1 MGAGELDGDAAG
13 DGPVTMGEPHDR
25 IAKATITAQGRR
37 GGRSTEDPTVAPDGE
52 FSPEARLIGARPPT
66 ETRNVVENAP
76 SPVRSERRSCNDRS
90 HASVF
95 ARMTTV
101 ISILGFTGR
110 AIGRVLSRSLG
121 WASGLLYGK
130 VPKDHQVYVELMLG
144 ASIVW
149 AFIGIAVLIPA
160 IGGFLWSTTPFA
172 PSIGLSVVRGLIVA
186 ALILLPA
193 VVGLAG
199 VKVPADGQRPKGV
212 QMLLQILRGYP
223 IAVLIAALAILVPAA
238 GTARRIGSVRRGW
251 SDSNIPIVVN
261 PGGYEQTVTDVE
273 KALAEAGMSMERH
286 DAPRLLALPGKLLA
300 LVAGKDV
307 QDVVPDR
314 LIELRRPDLEV
325 GVYPSD
331 IAISGAVPARTHA
344 RMTVMTSLATTEAHF
359 TTSAESQKIEDR
371 LARIS
376 DGSLAAAEAKDEL
389 KRVDDALASLD
400 VGSEDWDILFRLR
413 LQAERDLLRR

>member
-1 MGAGELDGDAAG
+1 M
-13 DGPVTMGEPHDR
+13 R
-25 IAKATITAQGRR
+25 C
-37 GGRSTEDPTVAPDGE
+37 
-52 FSPEARLIGARPPT
+52 EAR
-66 ETRNVVENAP
+66 
-76 SPVRSERRSCNDRS
+76 SCDDRG
-90 HASVF
+90 HASVLG
-95 ARMTTV
+95 RMTTL

-144 ASIVW
+144 ASILW
-149 AFIGIAVLIPA
+149 ALIGIAVLIPA
-160 IGGFLWSTTPFA
+160 VGRFLWSTTPFA
-172 PSIGLSVVRGLIVA
+172 PSIGLSILRALIVA

-199 VKVPADGQRPKGV
+199 VKVPADGQRPRGLP
-212 QMLLQILRGYP
+212 MLAQILRGYP
-223 IAVLIAALAILVPAA
+223 LAVLIAALAILVPVA
-238 GTARRIGSVRRGW
+238 GIARRIGSIRRGW

-261 PGGYEQTVTDVE
+261 PGGYEQTVTDLE
-273 KALAEAGMSMERH
+273 NALSEAGMPTERH
-286 DAPRLLALPGKLLA
+286 DAPRMLAVPGKLLA
-300 LVAGKDV
+300 LIAGKDV

-331 IAISGAVPARTHA
+331 IAISGAIPARTRA
-344 RMTVMTSLATTEAHF
+344 RATVMTSLATTEVHF

-376 DGSLAAAEAKDEL
+376 DGSLGAAEARDEL
-389 KRVDDALASLD
+389 KRADDALSSLD
-400 VGSEDWDILFRLR
+400 VATEDWDILFRLR
-413 LQAERDLLRR
+413 LQAERDLLKR

>member
-1 MGAGELDGDAAG
+1 
-13 DGPVTMGEPHDR
+13 
-25 IAKATITAQGRR
+25 
-37 GGRSTEDPTVAPDGE
+37 
-52 FSPEARLIGARPPT
+52 
-66 ETRNVVENAP
+66 
-76 SPVRSERRSCNDRS
+76 
-90 HASVF
+90 
-95 ARMTTV
+95 
-101 ISILGFTGR
+101 
-110 AIGRVLSRSLG
+110 
-121 WASGLLYGK
+121 
-130 VPKDHQVYVELMLG
+130 
-144 ASIVW
+144 
-149 AFIGIAVLIPA
+149 
-160 IGGFLWSTTPFA
+160 
-172 PSIGLSVVRGLIVA
+172 
-186 ALILLPA
+186 
-193 VVGLAG
+193 
-199 VKVPADGQRPKGV
+199 
-212 QMLLQILRGYP
+212 
-223 IAVLIAALAILVPAA
+223 
-238 GTARRIGSVRRGW
+238 
-251 SDSNIPIVVN
+251 
-261 PGGYEQTVTDVE
+261 VTDVE
-273 KALAEAGMSMERH
+273 EALAEAGMSMERH